1 MAALMGTVQQTQ
13 GLIASVK
20 SCNASVDKS
29 KEISQQRAQMTA
41 NGASAWMQG
50 MPAAWQA
57 HQASLVQWRLG
68 NAKFF
73 QDQANTTV
81 LTGFD

>member
-1 MAALMGTVQQTQ
+1 
-13 GLIASVK
+13 
-20 SCNASVDKS
+20 
-29 KEISQQRAQMTA
+29 
-41 NGASAWMQG
+41 
-50 MPAAWQA
+50 MPAWQA